1 MTNLATESVTTS
13 KRRAPDLSSTTCQ
26 KCGADDTSS
35 FEMIYTSGTSTGI
48 FTAGSY
54 TMGVGASITK
64 GQTTNQSVLASRARP
79 PLKPTMRFG
88 LMVVA
93 FVLTFIVSMI
103 LFEFLPAM
111 SGEVKFLLFLG
122 VIAGLMVGVYVLER
136 KRLQPLTEQYA
147 KDFAAWQRSW
157 ICLRCGNTWRRIRTA

>member
-1 MTNLATESVTTS
+1 MTNLETKSVATS
-13 KRRAPDLSSTTCQ
+13 KRRAHDPSSTTCQ

-35 FEMIYTSGTSTGI
+35 FEMVYTSGTSTGS

-54 TMGVGASITK
+54 TMGVGATVTK
-64 GQTTNQSVLASRARP
+64 GQTTNQSVLASRTRP

-93 FVLTFIVSMI
+93 FVLTLIVSMI
-103 LFEFLPAM
+103 LFAFLPAM
-111 SGEVKFLLFLG
+111 PGEVKFMLFIG
-122 VIAGLMVGVYVLER
+122 IIVGLMVGVYLLER
-136 KRLQPLTEQYA
+136 KRLEPLAEQYA